1 METIRGQNLP
11 GVHALRT
18 SPGGNATQR
27 LRGTDKAQR
36 RDIDQEFHLHYWE
49 CANGTIELASVVHH
63 NDFSIP
69 E

>member
-1 METIRGQNLP
+1 MLSQNMAA
-11 GVHALRT
+11 VHGLRT
-18 SPGGNATQR
+18 GMGGDDPQR
-27 LRGTDKAQR
+27 TRGKDKAQR
-36 RDIDQEFHLHYWE
+36 RDIDYEFHLHYWE

>member
-1 METIRGQNLP
+1 MRG
-11 GVHALRT
+11 R
-18 SPGGNATQR
+18 
-27 LRGTDKAQR
+27 DKAQR
-36 RDIDQEFHLHYWE
+36 RDIDYEFHLHYWE